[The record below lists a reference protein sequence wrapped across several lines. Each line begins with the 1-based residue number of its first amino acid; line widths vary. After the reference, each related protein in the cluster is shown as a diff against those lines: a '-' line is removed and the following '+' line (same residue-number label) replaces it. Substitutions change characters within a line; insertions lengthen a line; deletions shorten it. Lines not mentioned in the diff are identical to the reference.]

1 MNKKLL
7 LLALPLL
14 ALTSCGQA
22 GVNVV
27 DSVISGEEN
36 FELKIEEK
44 DNFTIYYQNG
54 IPHIT
59 RAGSSHVTYLMMS
72 PFGSLNVAG
81 ANVKGEVSEKFY
93 ENTIIWEAEAGT
105 PLPSSASEV
114 VSSVSGAT
122 FRGWAYYSED
132 SEEIYPN
139 YYKTVPLQDG
149 LALKAIF
156 DGTESSGGGGG
167 DTPTPTPTPTQ
178 TGFGIYFSAEK
189 IIPGVAKGTNMD
201 GRDEYY
207 CASVQFEAGDKF
219 KIYDFKEKVSFIDDF
234 AFNPWSFGSAGN
246 GANIATYLKGSGDAW
261 EALRSFKAD
270 VYVQLKYQ
278 DNAIYFELK

>member
-1 MNKKLL
+1 MNKKLML
-7 LLALPLL
+7 LVLPLL
-14 ALTSCGQA
+14 ALASCGKA
-22 GVNVV
+22 ELVNDEIVV
-27 DSVISGEEN
+27 NEET

-44 DNFTIYYQNG
+44 DSFDIYYEDG
-54 IPHIT
+54 LPHIS

-114 VSSVSGAT
+114 VSSVPGAT

-132 SEEIYPN
+132 SEEIFPD
-139 YYKTVPLQDG
+139 YYKTVPNQNG

-156 DGTESSGGGGG
+156 DGTSSGGGG

-178 TGFGIYFSAEK
+178 TGFGIYFTAER
-189 IIPGVAKGTNMD
+189 IIYGVAKGTNMD

-207 CASVQFEAGDKF
+207 CASVDFEAGDKF
-219 KIYDFKEKVSFIDDF
+219 KIYDFANKVAFIDDF

-246 GANIATYLKGSGDAW
+246 GANIATYLQGSGDAW